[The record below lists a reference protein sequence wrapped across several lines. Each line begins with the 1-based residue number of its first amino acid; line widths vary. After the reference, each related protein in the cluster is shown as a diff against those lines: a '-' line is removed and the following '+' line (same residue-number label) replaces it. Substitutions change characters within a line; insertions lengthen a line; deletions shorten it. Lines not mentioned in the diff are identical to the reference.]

1 MFAVRFAL
9 LSSFFFA
16 LNVSMVPLIYSFEVS
31 AFLFLFLRFATTFCT
46 SLIVTK
52 SLFSFTQISNKK
64 LVFWLILLSF
74 LLGIQSWLF
83 VEAVKYMPVGLA
95 SVVLFTYPLI
105 TYLIVSFSKRR
116 ALDFTTILMF
126 IMATIGI
133 AAISQSSEGVYSL
146 VIGIVLSLLS
156 AISYSLILFLTP
168 RFSSLRNWEI
178 VKYTTLIPMVMF
190 LFLFLF
196 VNEAGVYWPSNEGII
211 LSLISGTLFATG
223 LFFFYAAVRKYGP
236 TRTANIAYSEPLMVL
251 IIGFL
256 VYSDSITV
264 IQAIGIVLVGIASI
278 AIERRQ
284 LTQANN
290 SEV

>member
-1 MFAVRFAL
+1 MFAVKFAL
-9 LSSFFFA
+9 LSAFFFA

-31 AFLFLFLRFATTFCT
+31 AFLFLFLRFGTTFCT

-52 SLFSFTQISNKK
+52 SLFSFTQIRNKK
-64 LVFWLILLSF
+64 LGFWLVLISF

-105 TYLIVSFSKRR
+105 TYLIVSFSKRS

-133 AAISQSSEGVYSL
+133 AAISQSSEGVYSI
-146 VIGIVLSLLS
+146 VIGIVLALFS

-178 VKYTTLIPMVMF
+178 VKYSTLIPMVMF
-190 LFLFLF
+190 LFLF
-196 VNEAGVYWPSNEGII
+196 VNEVGVYWPSNEGII
-211 LSLISGTLFATG
+211 LSLISGTLFAIG
-223 LFFFYAAVRKYGP
+223 LFFFYTAVRTYGP
-236 TRTANIAYSEPLMVL
+236 TRTANITYSEPLMVL

-264 IQAIGIVLVGIASI
+264 IQAIGIVLVAIASI
-278 AIERRQ
+278 TIERRQ

>member
-1 MFAVRFAL
+1 MFAVKFSL
-9 LSSFFFA
+9 MFSFFFA
-16 LNVSMVPLIYSFEVS
+16 LNLSIVALISSFDVS

-52 SLFSFTQISNKK
+52 SLFSFAQIRNKK
-64 LVFWLILLSF
+64 LGFWLVLISF

-133 AAISQSSEGVYSL
+133 AAISQSSEGVYSI
-146 VIGIVLSLLS
+146 VIGIVLALFS

-178 VKYTTLIPMVMF
+178 VKFTTLIPMAM
-190 LFLFLF
+190 FLFLF
-196 VNEAGVYWPSNEGII
+196 VNEVGVYWPSNEGII

-223 LFFFYAAVRKYGP
+223 LFFFYAAVKKYGP

-264 IQAIGIVLVGIASI
+264 IQAIGIVLVAIASI
-278 AIERRQ
+278 TIERRQ
-284 LTQANN
+284 LTQVNN